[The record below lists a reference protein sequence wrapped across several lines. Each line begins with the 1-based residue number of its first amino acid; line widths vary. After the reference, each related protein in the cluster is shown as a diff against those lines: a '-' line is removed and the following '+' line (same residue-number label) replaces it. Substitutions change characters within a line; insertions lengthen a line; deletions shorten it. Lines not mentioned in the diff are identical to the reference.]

1 VVVVGD
7 VSAGAP
13 SRRPETG
20 TWRRPEGLL
29 DPGELVAAPPVVTRL
44 DIGAR

>member
-1 VVVVGD
+1 VGVVGD

-13 SRRPETG
+13 LRRRKTG

-44 DIGAR
+44 DIGTR